1 MQFSGDPANLAFS
14 DPNAA
19 LPLFFLFFVPHLLIF
34 THTYHFG
41 GIIMTMFQ
49 RKRIKLIRDAID
61 KTNAAA
67 DADVDN
73 LLERFIAS
81 KWTAAISVAVL
92 LAGAVFAVVA
102 LLSLF

>member
-1 MQFSGDPANLAFS
+1 
-14 DPNAA
+14 
-19 LPLFFLFFVPHLLIF
+19 
-34 THTYHFG
+34 
-41 GIIMTMFQ
+41 MTMFQ
-49 RKRIKLIRDAID
+49 RKRIKLIEDAIN

-81 KWTAAISVAVL
+81 KWTAAISVTVL

>member
-1 MQFSGDPANLAFS
+1 
-14 DPNAA
+14 
-19 LPLFFLFFVPHLLIF
+19 
-34 THTYHFG
+34 
-41 GIIMTMFQ
+41 MTMFQ